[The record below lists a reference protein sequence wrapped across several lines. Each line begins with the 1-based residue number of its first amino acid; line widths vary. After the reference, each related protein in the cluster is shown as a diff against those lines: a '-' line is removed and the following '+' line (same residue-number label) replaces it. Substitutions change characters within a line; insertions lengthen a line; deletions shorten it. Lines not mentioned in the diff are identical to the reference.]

1 MGLWLGLGVVQV
13 FQLAVNCALVV
24 ITQCKK
30 SGKNVFAPKL
40 YLEYKYSSISIPLLA
55 DLCQK
60 GLEIICELPNTF

>member
-40 YLEYKYSSISIPLLA
+40 
-55 DLCQK
+55 
-60 GLEIICELPNTF
+60 